1 MKWKTH
7 RILICLSA
15 LFLALFVQLF
25 CTTQSVSAQS
35 ISRALALQRSYR
47 FSPDDVWTTNVIGP
61 ANLPFNIISGGSGYF
76 GVRGINFS
84 GSVPNQQSG
93 VSYTGT
99 ATVKLRHT
107 GPLTSG
113 FGWYCDAIASVYARP
128 EQGSIVSQHNEVQ
141 GCTISNGGHD
151 MEIKIFSYG
160 NFNTTTTVSSFVISI
175 YDNENGLGIITNY
188 SSAAYTVQ
196 LYSADVNIVVSQD
209 PNTALLGEVNNN
221 VNNINVNLEQNQQQD
236 QQDRDNVQNTSNN
249 AQQSGNNA
257 GQAATQKGQT
267 LMQAFSSLITAITNI
282 HATDCNLPN
291 FAIYGLQFNNMNMC
305 LFEMPSA
312 IMTLAS
318 IGMVFIIVPL
328 GINLVKRMIALYNE
342 IIGGK

>member
-1 MKWKTH
+1 MKWKTR

-47 FSPDDVWTTNVIGP
+47 FDPDDVWTTNVIGP
-61 ANLPFNIISGGSGYF
+61 ANLPFNIISGGSGYY

-99 ATVKLRHT
+99 ATVKLRNT
-107 GPLTSG
+107 GGLMSG
-113 FGWYCDAIASVYARP
+113 YGWYCNAIASVYARP
-128 EQGSIVSQHNEVQ
+128 EQGNIISQHNEVQ
-141 GCTISNGGHD
+141 GCTTSNGGQD

-160 NFNTTTTVSSFVISI
+160 NFNTSTTVSSFVISI
-175 YDNENGLGIITNY
+175 YDNDNGLGIITNRAT
-188 SSAAYTVQ
+188 SAYTVQ

-221 VNNINVNLEQNQQQD
+221 VNNININLEQNQQQD

-291 FAIYGLQFNNMNMC
+291 FAIYGLQFQNMNMC

-328 GINLVKRMIALYNE
+328 GINLVKRMLALYNE